1 VLLRLPD
8 QVVLE
13 LYKRGY
19 MRLIHY
25 MLASQKQVAHLARK
39 KNSRVL
45 QGTENLAG
53 ARAPV
58 MG

>member
-1 VLLRLPD
+1 
-8 QVVLE
+8 VLE

-25 MLASQKQVAHLARK
+25 MLASQKQVPQLARK

-53 ARAPV
+53 TRMLV